1 MKAILGL
8 GDIVTNVNLPN
19 RGQIPNLPLDAV
31 VETNAYFTA
40 GQLTPVFAGAIP
52 MGVNSLVSK
61 IVSIQEEVLKGI
73 FAEDY
78 ERVFNAFIQDPNVQ
92 LDIDTART
100 MFDEMLEKTKKYLP
114 KSAYD
119 KYLEGRKNAKIR

>member
-1 MKAILGL
+1 MKAVLGL

-19 RGQIPNLPLDAV
+19 RGQIPNLPLGAV

-40 GQLTPVFAGAIP
+40 GQLTPVFAGSIP
-52 MGVNSLVSK
+52 TGVNALVSK
-61 IVSIQEEVLKGI
+61 IVNIQEEVIKGI

-92 LDIDTART
+92 LDISDARKL
-100 MFDEMLEKTKKYLP
+100 FDEMLEKTKKYLP
-114 KSAYD
+114 ESAYN
-119 KYLEGRKNAKIR
+119 KYLESRKNANIR